1 MNDSKKGEENNSE
14 ILSRESSTPQEQ
26 RGPIIAVSYEGILPP
41 AQELVR
47 YNHAQPDAAHRII
60 TMAEKQETHRQKLET
75 IGLIFGFII
84 VVMVIGMGAF
94 LIFNDKPG
102 TGLVIALSGL
112 ATLIW
117 PFIMSSRTKAREK
130 P

>member
-1 MNDSKKGEENNSE
+1 MNDSKKGKENNTE
-14 ILSRESSTPQEQ
+14 VLPRDLSTPQEQ
-26 RGPIIAVSYEGILPP
+26 QGPIIAVSYEGILPP

-47 YNHAQPDAAHRII
+47 YNHAHPDAADRII

-75 IGLIFGFII
+75 IGLIFGFV
-84 VVMVIGMGAF
+84 VVMVIGTGAF
-94 LIFNDKPG
+94 LISNDKPG

-117 PFIMSSRTKAREK
+117 PFILSSRTKAREK